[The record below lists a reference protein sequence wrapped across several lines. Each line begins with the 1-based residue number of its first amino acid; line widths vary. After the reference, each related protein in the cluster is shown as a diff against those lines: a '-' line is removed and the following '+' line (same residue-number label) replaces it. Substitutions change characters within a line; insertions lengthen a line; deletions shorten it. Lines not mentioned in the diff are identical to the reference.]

1 MIDMAQAPSTKPLK
15 TDGSAAHLQ
24 MYDRDFIEWV
34 EQAAELLRQGK
45 FDELDI
51 ENKDPCCE

>member
-1 MIDMAQAPSTKPLK
+1 MAQAPSTKPLK